1 MTPSPVVFGV
11 FGWRGILSDDF
22 TFHNARRAIRAVARL
37 VREEKRGRVPRLFIG
52 YDTRFLSAHL
62 AREAAAVLQSEG
74 VKPRLAPD
82 FVPAPVVAHA
92 IRRGRLDGGLHFT
105 GGRSSSEVH
114 GIRFSTRGGVP
125 APAQV
130 TEKINLLLREIAD
143 GSPAPPSSRP
153 LELRPV
159 DLSGSYRAT
168 VLRSL
173 DRRAIAR
180 ARLRI
185 VCDPA
190 HGAGRGYLAAL
201 LSPAARTTPLRS
213 GRDVR
218 FGGLEPDCA
227 ERHLAGLCTEVRRSK
242 AHLGLA
248 TDSDAERFG
257 IVDRGGLF
265 VSANLALALL
275 ADYLLETR
283 GCPPGI
289 ARTAATTRLLDD
301 VAESHGVPCSE
312 APADFDP
319 AKNPLLRGK
328 ILMTGEESAGLAIP
342 GPLPGWDGILAACLA
357 AEMVAR
363 RGTSLRQQVR
373 QLFRKVG
380 PRYSGRLDLPVS
392 AAEAPALER
401 RLESPPSSLAG
412 AKVREARRAEGTLL
426 VLDDGS
432 WIHLHSTALGRTIR
446 CLAEARSRKNL
457 ARLLEAGRA
466 LTLDD

>member
-1 MTPSPVVFGV
+1 MAPTPIVFGAS
-11 FGWRGILSDDF
+11 GWRGNLGDDF
-22 TFHNARRAIRAVARL
+22 TFHNARRATRAVARL

-62 AREAAAVLQSEG
+62 AREAASVLQSEG
-74 VKPRLAPD
+74 VKPRLASD

-105 GGRSSSEVH
+105 GGRSPSEVH
-114 GIRFSTRGGVP
+114 GIRFSTRDGVP
-125 APAQV
+125 APVRV
-130 TEKINLLLREIAD
+130 TERINLLLRETRD
-143 GSPAPPSSRP
+143 GSPAPPSPRP

-159 DLSGSYRAT
+159 DRSGSYRAA

-180 ARLRI
+180 ARLHV
-185 VCDPA
+185 VCDA
-190 HGAGRGYLAAL
+190 VHGAARGYLDAL
-201 LSPAARTTPLRS
+201 LSPRARITPFRS

-218 FGGLEPDCA
+218 FGGLVPDCG
-227 ERHLAGLCTEVRRSK
+227 ERHLAGLCAEVRRSK

-257 IVDRGGLF
+257 IVDRGGRF
-265 VSANLALALL
+265 VSAGLALALL

-283 GCPPGI
+283 GYPPGI

-312 APADFDP
+312 APADLDP
-319 AKNPLLRGK
+319 VRDPLLRGK
-328 ILMTGEESAGLAIP
+328 MVITGEESAGLALP
-342 GPLPGWDGILAACLA
+342 GPLPGWDGILAACLV

-363 RGTSLRQQVR
+363 RGTSLSRQVQR
-373 QLFRKVG
+373 LFRKVG
-380 PRYSGRLDLPVS
+380 ARYAGRLDLP
-392 AAEAPALER
+392 AGAGEAPAPERLLER
-401 RLESPPSSLAG
+401 PPASLAG
-412 AKVREARRAEGTLL
+412 GKLREVRRAEGILM
-426 VLDDGS
+426 VLEDGS
-432 WIHLHSTALGRTIR
+432 WLHLRATGSGRTIR

-466 LTLDD
+466 LTRED